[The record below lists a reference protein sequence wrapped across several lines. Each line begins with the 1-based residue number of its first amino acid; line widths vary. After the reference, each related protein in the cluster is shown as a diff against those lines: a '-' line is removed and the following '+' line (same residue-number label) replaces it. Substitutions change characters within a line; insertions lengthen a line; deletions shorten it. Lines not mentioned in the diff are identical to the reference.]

1 MSAAINQHVDQPS
14 TAVTPRVRTIAVS
27 GASGLVGSALS
38 KEIVDRSWKLRRLVR
53 SNSPAGQGDSIPWN
67 PQSGLVNFTG
77 FSGVDAVVHLAG
89 ENIATG
95 RWTPAKKLRIRDS
108 RVVGTQK
115 LCKALAAMPNPP
127 RVLVCASAIGYYGE
141 RGDHPLDES
150 EPSGHGFLPQVCTE
164 WEEATRPA
172 IDAGLRVVHLR
183 IGVVLSPGGGALK
196 QMLLPFR
203 MGLGGKIGSG
213 RQYWSW
219 ISLPDLVRAILFAVE
234 TETLVGPVNAV
245 APNAVANADF
255 TRVLGR
261 VLRRPTFFP
270 LPGFVARLVLGE
282 MADDLLLG
290 SIRVVP
296 ERLQQSGF
304 EFQHPDLE
312 SALRGVLN
320 LKSSSPK

>member
-1 MSAAINQHVDQPS
+1 MSAAINQHIDQLL
-14 TAVTPRVRTIAVS
+14 TAVTPQVKTIAVS
-27 GASGLVGSALS
+27 GSSGLVGSALS

-53 SNSPAGQGDSIPWN
+53 GNAPAGQGDGIPWN

-108 RVVGTQK
+108 RVVGTRN

-127 RVLVCASAIGYYGE
+127 RVLVCASAIGYYGD

-150 EPSGHGFLPQVCTE
+150 EPPGHGFLPEVCNE

-183 IGVVLSPGGGALK
+183 IGVVLSPDGGAMK

-213 RQYWSW
+213 RQFWSW
-219 ISLPDLVRAILFAVE
+219 ISLRDLVHAILFAVE

-245 APNAVANADF
+245 APKAVTNADF

-261 VLRRPTFFP
+261 VLRRPTLFP
-270 LPGFVARLVLGE
+270 LPGFIARLVLGE

-290 SIRVVP
+290 STRVLP
-296 ERLQQSGF
+296 ERLQQNGF

-312 SALRGVLN
+312 SALRAVLN